1 MRKVLSKL
9 AVAAAV
15 LAGAASSAHAYII
28 ISIGDFT
35 GTTLN
40 AGVSCNTFTDTVA
53 ACNALGFNVL
63 SNNNVT
69 FTGIVGDFD
78 VAQAS
83 GVSNTPGNP
92 LFAIDNSTTN
102 TVTRSLASV
111 GLRGLRITVD
121 AIGFTMPAGDVKA
134 ITGAGSLTSNFGT
147 AVGDSVTTLVTID
160 SSNGTSFTAPALPD
174 ALTAL
179 SCVLFLPTSNTSC
192 PLVGPA
198 TFADPVAGV
207 AGFSVRNAQQFNI
220 AAGAFVSTT
229 SVATI
234 TPVPE
239 PMTTSLVGVALFGL
253 ALASRRRAIKKA

>member
-35 GTTLN
+35 GNVLN
-40 AGVSCNTFTDTVA
+40 AGVTCNTATMTVA
-53 ACNALGFNVL
+53 QCGALGFSVL

-69 FTGIVGDFD
+69 FSGTVGDFN

-83 GVSNTPGNP
+83 GVSNTPGNA
-92 LFAIDNSTTN
+92 LFAFDNSTTN
-102 TVTRSLASV
+102 TVTRDVASV

-121 AIGFTMPAGDVKA
+121 AIGFMLPAGEVKG

-147 AVGDSVTTLVTID
+147 EAGDSVTTLVTVD
-160 SSNGTSFTAPALPD
+160 SSNGTTFTAPAAPD

-179 SCVLFLPTSNTSC
+179 SCVLILPTSNTSC
-192 PLVGPA
+192 PLTGPSTFSDPA
-198 TFADPVAGV
+198 TGV

-253 ALASRRRAIKKA
+253 ALASRRRAIRKA